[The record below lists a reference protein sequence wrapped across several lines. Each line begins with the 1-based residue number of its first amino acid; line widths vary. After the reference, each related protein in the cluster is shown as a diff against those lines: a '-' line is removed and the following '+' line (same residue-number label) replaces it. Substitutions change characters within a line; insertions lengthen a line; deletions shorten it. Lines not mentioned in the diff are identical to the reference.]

1 MRWYGLL
8 KAYVCHFLSKFSFQP
23 NYSPSQTMKKTIVL
37 EIFKFLYFH
46 LPPLFFP
53 VSHGVRGCLKINLK
67 VYDVI
72 NCLNRYLITHFVW
85 YLGKEK
91 SYDIETL
98 SIDWVLNKEHIY
110 EKIKQKIIKN
120 AKKSQ
125 LYISSEPSPFQ
136 STKVIKNKRALKL
149 VISRSSGCET
159 SSENS
164 SFNSYLTKFD
174 DVI

>member
-1 MRWYGLL
+1 MVCL
-8 KAYVCHFLSKFSFQP
+8 KLMSAIFYQIFLFNHIIALQKLWK
-23 NYSPSQTMKKTIVL
+23 KKTIVL

-91 SYDIETL
+91 RYDIETL
-98 SIDWVLNKEHIY
+98 SIDWVLNKEHIF

-136 STKVIKNKRALKL
+136 STQVIKNKRALKL

-164 SFNSYLTKFD
+164 SINYYLTKFD